1 VKHGV
6 AIIEPLSLETGKRVL
21 SLRVNSKISDQNVP
35 VFTVH
40 FLQKSVELS
49 LSLPFWA
56 FLGSEAACGLVECE
70 VNYLDLRHHN
80 LGPYWPVFNVIQVE
94 GALQPLGT
102 QHHRQL
108 GHTVSLKPASA
119 FAGRFGRDSMSRV

>member
-1 VKHGV
+1 
-6 AIIEPLSLETGKRVL
+6 VL
-21 SLRVNSKISDQNVP
+21 PVRVNSKTSDQNVP
-35 VFTVH
+35 VFAVH
-40 FLQKSVELS
+40 FLLKPVKLS

-56 FLGSEAACGLVECE
+56 FLGSEATCGLVECE
-70 VNYLDLRHHN
+70 ANYLDLRHRY

-108 GHTVSLKPASA
+108 GHTVSLKPASKLGIEELSSA
-119 FAGRFGRDSMSRV
+119 TSMETTSLSFLPPS

>member
-1 VKHGV
+1 
-6 AIIEPLSLETGKRVL
+6 VL
-21 SLRVNSKISDQNVP
+21 PVRVNSKTSDQNVP
-35 VFTVH
+35 VFAVH
-40 FLQKSVELS
+40 FLLKPVELS

-56 FLGSEAACGLVECE
+56 FLGSEATCGLVECE
-70 VNYLDLRHHN
+70 ANYLDLRHRY

-108 GHTVSLKPASA
+108 GHRAVVIGNLRLNKGVCCLSPRQASIW
-119 FAGRFGRDSMSRV
+119 F

>member
-1 VKHGV
+1 MYAIHRELLAKHM
-6 AIIEPLSLETGKRVL
+6 AISLLKM
-21 SLRVNSKISDQNVP
+21 
-35 VFTVH
+35 
-40 FLQKSVELS
+40 VELS

-108 GHTVSLKPASA
+108 GHRA
-119 FAGRFGRDSMSRV
+119 FVIGNLRIKQGCFVCHRDKH